1 MTVAE
6 LGCRMSSAEF
16 AEWRALRLVAAGRFE
31 PEAAPAG
38 DPGEDRGLNPDE
50 LYAHLK
56 EMFPIRAPTAAG
68 ARSNDG

>member
-16 AEWRALRLVAAGRFE
+16 AEWRALRLVATGRFQ

-50 LYAHLK
+50 LCAALHD
-56 EMFPIRAPTAAG
+56 MFGHRAPTAAG
-68 ARSNDG
+68 AGSNDG